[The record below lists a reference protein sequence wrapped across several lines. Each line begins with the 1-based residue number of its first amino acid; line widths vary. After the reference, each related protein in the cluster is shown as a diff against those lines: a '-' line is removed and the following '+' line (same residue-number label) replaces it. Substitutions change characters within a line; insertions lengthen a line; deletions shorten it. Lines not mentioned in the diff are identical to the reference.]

1 VRARRIIESGD
12 SGPFALLIR
21 GTAATHQLVGPRSEC
36 ARQLQKVCSLSVCV
50 CIYRPQYSFYPLF
63 ASLFIEKC
71 AERGRGPLL
80 NINKIVS
87 GLYEKIKKLIMEKR
101 SSRRLCVLLAAVCI
115 YKNTPRSSH
124 RAHRARDIKIYLRS

>member
-21 GTAATHQLVGPRSEC
+21 GTATHQLGPRSEC
-36 ARQLQKVCSLSVCV
+36 EAAPKGVLSRCVCV
-50 CIYRPQYSFYPLF
+50 CMRCVYRPQYSFYPLF

-115 YKNTPRSSH
+115 KIH
-124 RAHRARDIKIYLRS
+124 LAHHTERTARDIKIYLRS

>member
-1 VRARRIIESGD
+1 MRARRIIESGD
-12 SGPFALLIR
+12 SSPFALLIR
-21 GTAATHQLVGPRSEC
+21 GTATHQLGPRSEC
-36 ARQLQKVCSLSVCV
+36 EAAQKGVRSLNWMCVCV
-50 CIYRPQYSFYPLF
+50 VYRPQYSFYPLF

-71 AERGRGPLL
+71 AERGQGPLL

-115 YKNTPRSSH
+115 KIH
-124 RAHRARDIKIYLRS
+124 LAHHTERTAQDIKIYLRC